1 MKHRLMIRRLAIVL
15 ATSIAVASCHSH
27 DHDAERGHGHDQ
39 GHGQA
44 TEDPRPALSF
54 THWTD
59 RTELFMELRAL
70 VVGQDSP
77 CAAHVTKLDPFSA
90 FASGSVTVLL
100 RGPSGEERFES
111 RAPTVPGIFRPV
123 AKPAVA
129 GLRRLIVEVHG
140 EGLASQ
146 HDLGDVTV
154 YSTIEAAR
162 EAIAEESE
170 TPGRIT
176 FLKEQQWPIE
186 FGTAIAQERP
196 LRQTLRVPGT
206 IRARSD
212 GDVVVTA
219 PAAGRVAT
227 NGGEFPRLGGKVA
240 VGDLLGRLAPRLEA
254 ADLASLE
261 LAVTSAQLEVRF
273 AEREKG
279 RLEGLRGEGAVP
291 ERRVEDAAHVADE
304 SRAALAT
311 AQKRLEQ
318 FRRVE
323 RTAGGNEGSV
333 QLRAPLSGSVT
344 EIHTA
349 PGAFVEAGAPLFR
362 VTDVTQLWLEA
373 RVPESDAAQLDSI
386 RGASLVLEGSEEAL
400 DLPAEAW
407 VGRGHVVDPVSR
419 TLPILFAVDNASG
432 RFAVGAFARAYL
444 VQGDER
450 RVLTVPESSLVDD
463 GGVAVVF
470 VQVEGEAFER
480 RVVRVGARDRGSVEV
495 LAGITPGEHVVSRGA
510 WSVKLAASSGA
521 IPAHGHSH

>member
-1 MKHRLMIRRLAIVL
+1 MKHRLMIRKLAILL
-15 ATSIAVASCHSH
+15 AASIAAASCHCH
-27 DHDAERGHGHDQ
+27 DPSEEHGHDHDQ
-39 GHGQA
+39 GHA
-44 TEDPRPALSF
+44 TKDPRPALSF

-59 RTELFMELRAL
+59 QTELFMELRAL
-70 VVGQDSP
+70 VVGQDSA
-77 CAAHVTKLDPFSA
+77 CAAHVTKVEPFA
-90 FASGSVTVLL
+90 ALASGSVTVLL
-100 RGPSGEERFES
+100 RGSSGEERFES
-111 RAPTVPGIFRPV
+111 SAPSQPGIFRPV
-123 AKPAVA
+123 ARPAA
-129 GLRRLIVEVHG
+129 SGQRRLIVEVRS
-140 EGLASQ
+140 EGLTSQ

-162 EAIAEESE
+162 EAIPEEPE
-170 TPGRIT
+170 IPGRIT

-186 FGTAIAQERP
+186 LGTVIAQERP
-196 LRQTLRVPGT
+196 LRQMLRVPGT

-227 NGGEFPRLGGKVA
+227 NGGEFPRLGARVA

-273 AEREKG
+273 AEREKV

-291 ERRVEDAAHVADE
+291 ERRVEDAAHVAEE

-318 FRRVE
+318 FRRVQ

-344 EIHTA
+344 EIQTA

-373 RVPESDAAQLDSI
+373 RVPESDAGQLASI
-386 RGASLVLEGSEEAL
+386 RGASLVLEGSDDAL
-400 DLPAEAW
+400 ELPADSL
-407 VGRGHVVDPVSR
+407 VGRGHLVDPVSR
-419 TLPILFAVDNASG
+419 TLPVLFAVDNSSG
-432 RFAVGAFARAYL
+432 RFAVGAFARAFL
-444 VQGDER
+444 VQGEER

-463 GGVAVVF
+463 GGITVAF
-470 VQVEGEAFER
+470 VQVAGEAFER

-495 LAGITPGEHVVSRGA
+495 LAGIAAGERVVSRGA

>member
-1 MKHRLMIRRLAIVL
+1 MKHRLPSRTLAVLL
-15 ATSIAVASCHSH
+15 ATSIAAVSCHSH
-27 DHDAERGHGHDQ
+27 DHDEAHGHDDDLGHGH
-39 GHGQA
+39 A
-44 TEDPRPALSF
+44 TEDPRPALAF

-70 VVGQDSP
+70 VVGQDSG
-77 CAAHVTKLDPFSA
+77 CAAHVTKLEPFSA
-90 FASGSVTVLL
+90 LASGSVTVVL

-111 RAPTVPGIFRPV
+111 RAASVPGIFRPV
-123 AKPAVA
+123 ARPAA
-129 GLRRLIVEVHG
+129 PGLRRLIVEVRG

-162 EAIAEESE
+162 EAIPEEPE
-170 TPGRIT
+170 TPGRVA

-227 NGGEFPRLGGKVA
+227 NAGEFPRLGAKVA

-261 LAVTSAQLEVRF
+261 LAVTSAQLEVQF
-273 AEREKG
+273 AEREKE

-291 ERRVEDAAHVADE
+291 ERRVQDAAHVAEE
-304 SRAALAT
+304 SRAALA
-311 AQKRLEQ
+311 AARKRLEQ

-333 QLRAPLSGSVT
+333 QLRAPLSGTVT

-349 PGAFVEAGAPLFR
+349 PGAFVEVGAPLFR

-373 RVPESDAAQLDSI
+373 RVPESDASRLSAI
-386 RGASLVLEGSEEAL
+386 RGASLVVEGAGEVLE
-400 DLPAEAW
+400 LPADAL
-407 VGRGHVVDPVSR
+407 VGRGHLVDPVSR
-419 TLPILFAVDNASG
+419 TLPVLFSVDNASG
-432 RFAVGAFARAYL
+432 RFAVGAFARVSL
-444 VQGDER
+444 VHGEER
-450 RVLTVPESSLVDD
+450 RGLSVPETSLVDD
-463 GGVAVVF
+463 GGVVVVF

-495 LAGITPGEHVVSRGA
+495 LAGVAPGEHVVSRGA
-510 WSVKLAASSGA
+510 WSVKLAASGGA